1 MTGTSAHSKQRAGFT
16 QRLSVIILTVP
27 VLFCFAMVKCSDS
40 QAEGPKGSEE
50 QERRALKKRGLIR
63 DSSWTSGILLNW
75 ANAPQISTPCPMGS
89 APSRGNAFEINL
101 ILKSR
106 FLATLTPGFRSQAKC
121 QPKHKFLGDASPN
134 PGVLRVTEGCA
145 HSRVA
150 SLVVCPYQRFNHYG
164 IQVPR
169 NLTLRQTRSSKK
181 SL

>member
-1 MTGTSAHSKQRAGFT
+1 
-16 QRLSVIILTVP
+16 
-27 VLFCFAMVKCSDS
+27 MVKCSDS

-50 QERRALKKRGLIR
+50 QERRALKKRQQLDQR
-63 DSSWTSGILLNW
+63 DPSQLSW
-75 ANAPQISTPCPMGS
+75 ANAPQSSTPCPTGS
-89 APSRGNAFEINL
+89 APSKGNAFETNL

-134 PGVLRVTEGCA
+134 PGVLLLQVTEGCA
-145 HSRVA
+145 HTRVA
-150 SLVVCPYQRFNHYG
+150 SLVVCPDQRFNHYG